1 MKNLL
6 KLVFAILLIAGFTSE
21 SKAQINVGAQ
31 FGIGIPMETSFSDS
45 WKMGFGGLL
54 EGNYFVTENISLGV
68 NAGYY
73 TFSGKDVDV
82 VGIGDKYPNFSVIPI
97 VVKGDYYFNTSGF
110 MPYGGVSLGM
120 YMWKTAEVTFG
131 QVKIPSDSDSKFG
144 FSPHLGFLTGE
155 GIKFGAEAAYNF
167 VSDGDY
173 LNINFK
179 VVFPLSE

>member
-21 SKAQINVGAQ
+21 SKAQINIGAQ
-31 FGIGIPMETSFSDS
+31 FGIALPMETPFSDCQ
-45 WKMGFGGLL
+45 KMGFGGLL

-73 TFSGKDVDV
+73 TFSGKEVDV
-82 VGIGDKYPNFSVIPI
+82 VGVGDNYPNFSMIPI
-97 VVKGDYYFNTSGF
+97 IVKGDYYFNKSGF
-110 MPYGGVSLGM
+110 MPYGGVSLGI
-120 YMWKTAEVTFG
+120 YMMKTAEVTFG

-155 GIKFGAEAAYNF
+155 GIKFGAEAAYNI
-167 VSDGDY
+167 VSDANY
-173 LNINFK
+173 LNINLK
-179 VVFPLSE
+179 VVFPLGE